1 MSDTAPPSP
10 PSRSGCATALM
21 VMFGVILLLPG
32 FCAVIFVVDSIQSSH
47 FDIRF
52 TPVLVLA
59 LLVAFAGVMLIRAA
73 RKRS

>member
-1 MSDTAPPSP
+1 MNETSP
-10 PSRSGCATALM
+10 TSPTRNGYVTALM

-32 FCAVIFVVDSIQSSH
+32 ICALVFAVDTN
-47 FDIRF
+47 FDLRF
-52 TPVLVLA
+52 IPVLVLA

>member
-1 MSDTAPPSP
+1 MSDTPPPAPQ
-10 PSRSGCATALM
+10 RSGCITALM

-32 FCAVIFVVDSIQSSH
+32 ICALIFAADSIQSSH
-47 FDIRF
+47 LDTRF
-52 TPVLVLA
+52 IPVLVLA